1 MVAYLAM
8 ARGWRRR
15 PSLGRATAATQPEI
29 DVPLRR
35 KSVATCL
42 ISARLMWNPPTP
54 TSRSGRQPRREG
66 PIAEVALPGQVDLA
80 EREPGGEADLLS
92 RSEVLGSVA

>member
-15 PSLGRATAATQPEI
+15 PSLGPVTAATQPEI

-35 KSVATCL
+35 NGVARCL
-42 ISARLMWNPPTP
+42 MSARLMWNPPTP
-54 TSRSGRQPRREG
+54 TSWSGRQPRREG
-66 PIAEVALPGQVDLA
+66 LIAERPPG
-80 EREPGGEADLLS
+80 P
-92 RSEVLGSVA
+92 